1 MLENFEISLP
11 VLALTGGVVLFL
23 VALQTVLQQ
32 SAGVPASTKLDV
44 QPHDLKSA
52 FAPLAFPT
60 IVTPYGIAAVIVF
73 ATLAAEREG
82 AEFTV
87 AAIVLLILAMD
98 WVAMLFAEAI
108 LRGIGPALQVFAVV
122 LGVTQIALG
131 LQVILHSLC
140 LIGVRCRVR
149 ELGTGQGSGACAGA
163 SARLPNRWCNYDTAV
178 SAKGPRHDD
187 RLFVQVPAGVFW
199 QTIRDDQSSRRC
211 RMVRQDSSY
220 RLTSIAIA
228 SMQAMVVAV
237 VASLPRDKSPSPVS
251 RRSNPRTSSPL
262 LQHRGFLSTSRS
274 VSH

>member
-1 MLENFEISLP
+1 MLENLAISLP

-32 SAGVPASTKLDV
+32 SAGVPTSTKLDV
-44 QPHDLKSA
+44 RPHDLKSA

-140 LIGVRCRVR
+140 LIGVVPCA
-149 ELGTGQGSGACAGA
+149 GASHRARCAGA
-163 SARLPNRWCNYDTAV
+163 SARLPNRWCNYDTPCRQ
-178 SAKGPRHDD
+178 KD
-187 RLFVQVPAGVFW
+187 RAMTMRLSCKYRQVYSGKP
-199 QTIRDDQSSRRC
+199 
-211 RMVRQDSSY
+211 
-220 RLTSIAIA
+220 
-228 SMQAMVVAV
+228 
-237 VASLPRDKSPSPVS
+237 
-251 RRSNPRTSSPL
+251 
-262 LQHRGFLSTSRS
+262 
-274 VSH
+274 